1 MTPPY
6 LGIVGTLS
14 LTTSADQQY
23 NMSTQYEVCVLA
35 RALFSTLLSP
45 FTPPTFPSNSYFT
58 PNTIHFTQTTRH
70 CNTIR
75 IRILVFQLE
84 NLSNSKQESFSTIFC
99 LFFFFKRLNSHNN
112 KLFFQKIT

>member
-6 LGIVGTLS
+6 VGIVGTLS

-58 PNTIHFTQTTRH
+58 PDTIHFTQTTRH
-70 CNTIR
+70 CDTNR
-75 IRILVFQLE
+75 IRILVYQLE
-84 NLSNSKQESFSTIFC
+84 NLSNSKQESFSNILC
-99 LFFFFKRLNSHNN
+99 FFFSRD
-112 KLFFQKIT
+112 